1 MKPVSR
7 VALTNASAALRRAN
21 AEVRLLLSMKLS
33 SSMMSGAGDGESH
46 FLTDHT
52 AWIPRVATPPTPGDA
67 YPASHPQKPTCP
79 LVGVT

>member
-33 SSMMSGAGDGESH
+33 SSMMSGAGDGKSH
-46 FLTDHT
+46 F
-52 AWIPRVATPPTPGDA
+52 
-67 YPASHPQKPTCP
+67 
-79 LVGVT
+79 